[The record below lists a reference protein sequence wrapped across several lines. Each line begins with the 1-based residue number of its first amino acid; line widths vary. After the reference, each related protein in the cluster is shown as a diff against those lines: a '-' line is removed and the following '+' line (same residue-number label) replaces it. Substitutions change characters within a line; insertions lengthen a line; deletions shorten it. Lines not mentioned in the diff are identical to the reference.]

1 LMVSPL
7 RIQLFNQDDSDD
19 SIILFED

>member
-7 RIQLFNQDDSDD
+7 RIQLFNLDDSGD